1 MLTGDLI
8 GKTLALIMYTL
19 IMVCRILD
27 GIYLFTD
34 KIRLRLESHKCKSHL
49 IKETHYTNP

>member
-1 MLTGDLI
+1 MGDLI
-8 GKTLALIMYTL
+8 GKTLALIMYTI

-27 GIYLFTD
+27 GIYLFTF
-34 KIRLRLESHKCKSHL
+34 RLRLESHKCKSHL